1 MDLQKPQDL
10 FMLESGDVVTK
21 RNLYDLIRDSKI
33 EGSYYWAGPRMS
45 IGNTPQ
51 QGINWI
57 GQLSKCR
64 GVIIKTRPGIYKYDG
79 WVNEEKTFFRYS
91 FKARNGTIS
100 YSEKANKVLINQS
113 TNLYP
118 IFLFTDHKDSWIF
131 EGSFSVFQIEEKYV
145 ILRKHPEE
153 STI

>member
-91 FKARNGTIS
+91 PRQETERLAIRKSEQGSYKSIHKSIS
-100 YSEKANKVLINQS
+100 YFPF
-113 TNLYP
+113 YRP
-118 IFLFTDHKDSWIF
+118 
-131 EGSFSVFQIEEKYV
+131 
-145 ILRKHPEE
+145 
-153 STI
+153 